1 MVYSKPRDRSRD
13 RFFKGKKGK
22 AKGKDKGK
30 GKGPNKGKS
39 RGRDR
44 SRSERERQ
52 ERGRRLTRREEREE
66 RERQERADRN
76 SSPAGNTA
84 GRRVRHSPERRG
96 GAAPESKKVAPVQ
109 GCKLCG
115 SFFVCANVSGTGHG
129 YCLNEGCVR
138 SLTRKAVAHGRDPS
152 EDRAK
157 ARGSYPFPGN
167 IARDLVARDAERAP
181 RPEDLVPLVDPRTRE
196 MIRRSISFNQRPRR
210 IDQREVNE
218 RARSRS
224 AMSPRRSAPRQ
235 LTLRPKSRA
244 RPRSQPLTIRSS
256 SSVPWSSR
264 RPRSATPPRQTIS
277 EGKPTRTANPAKR
290 RSVSVESEV
299 AEMLANESRV
309 AQTRVRSPRAAAQ
322 IAEASR
328 QATED
333 ARQQVR
339 TRPLYDSRRPQQKA
353 AATRARN
360 VGELARE
367 HGIRSKSAQA
377 VILAKEIDQREVNE
391 RARTR
396 SESRSPLPARG
407 SVKLQNF
414 IDGID
419 EVVPKP
425 RPIRRQPR
433 ATGTEP
439 GQGATGHLTGSD
451 ALLRAALDKA
461 GQEATL
467 ATLTKET
474 MNKIGAAS
482 ASSTTAAPHKAVPQH
497 LRNQQ
502 PPSAL
507 TERSV
512 KIITDSAAQGLSQ
525 QGLMQGLVSIR
536 GDEAKL
542 TMLTVG
548 GSEAPQDVRSLL
560 GLEVKE
566 EQDQDLGFYEDS
578 SQKAYALE
586 LRMKPEV
593 VAMVQAELE
602 NQMRA
607 HMGMEPAEDLDPQG
621 FSLNMEQQPTTPPD
635 IDEEVRQQQQRRKQR
650 LPESTSSEMPEEE
663 LRANLE
669 AMIQPEK

>member
-1 MVYSKPRDRSRD
+1 
-13 RFFKGKKGK
+13 
-22 AKGKDKGK
+22 
-30 GKGPNKGKS
+30 
-39 RGRDR
+39 
-44 SRSERERQ
+44 
-52 ERGRRLTRREEREE
+52 
-66 RERQERADRN
+66 
-76 SSPAGNTA
+76 
-84 GRRVRHSPERRG
+84 
-96 GAAPESKKVAPVQ
+96 
-109 GCKLCG
+109 
-115 SFFVCANVSGTGHG
+115 
-129 YCLNEGCVR
+129 
-138 SLTRKAVAHGRDPS
+138 
-152 EDRAK
+152 
-157 ARGSYPFPGN
+157 
-167 IARDLVARDAERAP
+167 
-181 RPEDLVPLVDPRTRE
+181 
-196 MIRRSISFNQRPRR
+196 
-210 IDQREVNE
+210 
-218 RARSRS
+218 
-224 AMSPRRSAPRQ
+224 MSPRRSAPRQ
-235 LTLRPKSRA
+235 LTLRPKSRT

-264 RPRSATPPRQTIS
+264 RPRSATPPRQAIS
-277 EGKPTRTANPAKR
+277 EGKPARTANPAKR

-322 IAEASR
+322 IAKASR

-333 ARQQVR
+333 ARQGVR
-339 TRPLYDSRRPQQKA
+339 QPSHGRHHGITPYDSRRPQQKA

-360 VGELARE
+360 LGELARE
-367 HGIRSKSAQA
+367 HGIKSKSAQA

-474 MNKIGAAS
+474 MNKVGAAS

-497 LRNQQ
+497 LKNQQ

-507 TERSV
+507 MKRSV

-525 QGLMQGLVSIR
+525 QGLMKGLISIR

-542 TMLTVG
+542 TKLTVG

-586 LRMKPEV
+586 RRMKPEV

-621 FSLNMEQQPTTPPD
+621 FSLNMEQAPTTPED

-669 AMIQPEK
+669 AMILPEK